1 MAAMVLF
8 DSLHSFSQAILA
20 VPEIY
25 ILGNSWL
32 LNAGVKEAA
41 LQCSRHKFRD

>member
-8 DSLHSFSQAILA
+8 DSLHGFSQAIFGA
-20 VPEIY
+20 PEMY

-41 LQCSRHKFRD
+41 LQCPTHKFHD